1 MGFFDGIKQFFGV
14 GGVDVALDCQPQVA
28 KGSGVLQGAV
38 TLTAKSDQQVLTV
51 DVKLVEEW
59 TTGRGDEKE
68 TKEFELGK
76 VQMPGMELKK
86 GEQRVVQFQLPF
98 SLIKSNA
105 DQLKEHGGAL
115 GALGSM
121 AAFANNEKSLF
132 TVVAEAD
139 VKGTALDPSAKR
151 QIQLV

>member
-14 GGVDVALDCQPQVA
+14 GGVDVVVQCDPQVA
-28 KGSGVLQGAV
+28 KAAGFLNGAV
-38 TLTAKSDQQVLTV
+38 TLTAKSDQQVLNI

-76 VQMPGMELKK
+76 IQMPGLEMKK
-86 GEQRVVQFQLPF
+86 GEVKTLPFQLPF
-98 SLIKSNA
+98 GLIKSNA

-121 AAFANNEKSLF
+121 AAFANNEKSVF
-132 TVVAEAD
+132 TLVAEAD
-139 VKGTALDPSAKR
+139 VKGTALDPTGKR
-151 QIQLV
+151 QLQLV

>member
-14 GGVDVALDCQPQVA
+14 GGVDVVVQCDPQVA
-28 KGSGVLQGAV
+28 KAAGVLNGAV
-38 TLTAKSDQQVLTV
+38 TLTAKSDQQVLTL
-51 DVKLVEEW
+51 DVKLLEEW

-76 VQMPGMELKK
+76 IQLPGMELKK
-86 GEQRVVQFQLPF
+86 GETRTVGFQLPF
-98 SLIKSNA
+98 GLIKSNA

-115 GALGSM
+115 GTLGSM
-121 AAFANNEKSLF
+121 AAFANAEKSLF

-139 VKGTALDPSAKR
+139 VKGTALDPTGKR